1 MPSKKEYPVS
11 QQHWDGVYSRNKS
24 DSVSWFQQQASMS
37 LALMQRS
44 KQLKTS
50 RVIDVGAGA
59 SVLADSLLAA
69 GVCDLTLV
77 DLADSALATTKLRLG
92 DRAQQVRWLTG
103 DILQLPLPNAG
114 YDVWH
119 DRAVFHFM
127 TSAAQRN
134 AYLAQLQQAL
144 VPGGLLVIGTFAS
157 DGPEKCSGLP
167 VCRYDEQTLTQQFA
181 NGFKALS
188 IDYETHVTPSGNTQ
202 SFIWG
207 CFKKTIQ
214 LTTPE

>member
-1 MPSKKEYPVS
+1 MS

-37 LALMQRS
+37 LVLMQRS

-59 SVLADSLLAA
+59 SVLADHLLAA
-69 GVCDLTLV
+69 GVSTLTLV
-77 DLADSALATTKLRLG
+77 DLADSALALTKQRLG
-92 DRAQQVRWLTG
+92 EKVEQVRWLSG

-114 YDVWH
+114 YDIWH

-134 AYLAQLQQAL
+134 AYLAQLRQAL
-144 VPGGLLVIGTFAS
+144 VPGGLLVIGTFAN

-181 NGFKALS
+181 SGFKTLS
-188 IDYETHVTPSGNTQ
+188 IDYESHVTPSGTSQ
-202 SFIWG
+202 SFVWG
-207 CFKKTIQ
+207 CFEKNNSTDY
-214 LTTPE
+214 P

>member
-1 MPSKKEYPVS
+1 MS

-44 KQLKTS
+44 KPLKSS

-59 SVLADSLLAA
+59 SVLADHLLAA
-69 GVCDLTLV
+69 DVSTLTLV
-77 DLADSALATTKLRLG
+77 DLADSALATTKQRLG
-92 DRAQQVRWLTG
+92 EKGGQVRWLSG

-114 YDVWH
+114 YDIWH

-134 AYLAQLQQAL
+134 AYLAQLRQAL

-181 NGFKALS
+181 SGFKALS
-188 IDYETHVTPSGNTQ
+188 IDYESHVTPSGSTQ

-207 CFKKTIQ
+207 CFEKNNSTDY
-214 LTTPE
+214 P